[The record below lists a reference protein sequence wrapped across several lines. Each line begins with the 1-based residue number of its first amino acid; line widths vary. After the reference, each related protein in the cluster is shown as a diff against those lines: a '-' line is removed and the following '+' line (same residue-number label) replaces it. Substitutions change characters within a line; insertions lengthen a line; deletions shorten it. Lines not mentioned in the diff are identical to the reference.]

1 MSYILGLS
9 TMGASAAALFKDGK
23 LLAAVEEERLSR
35 LKNDNRFP
43 HLSIEEVLSIANIT
57 LENVDTIAVYW
68 QPWRIW
74 SRGWGVACK
83 MMPAYSNNRK
93 AIISKLKDL
102 FTPSHDEN
110 EGSWSD
116 LFHLRKI
123 LLEVHGPTQ
132 AKIKYWDHHLT
143 HQLYGEV
150 MRDWDQYVS
159 LSYDGGG
166 ESYSTVV
173 SVVRNGKREIISR
186 HRWPNSLGHFY
197 STFTGYLGFK
207 MLEGEYKM
215 MGLAPYGKP
224 IWKDL
229 ILEKILLL
237 KENGHYKLDTKLC
250 DYHAALKNEFSSELE
265 KYFGPPRL
273 ENENPTETHMNLAAS
288 VQAAFEEALTHILR
302 PVHAKYSDLRH
313 LVITGGCALNVTA
326 NGKVLTT
333 GWFDEVIIPPAP
345 HDAGC
350 AIGAGLC
357 SLNNN
362 FDLASVRS
370 PYQGRMYNSGE
381 ILDALSEYGI
391 LPSPELDDEDL
402 IKSTASL
409 LAQGKL
415 VAWFQGRSEFGPRAL
430 GARSFL
436 ADPRKDQ
443 IRDEINKKIKK
454 RELFRPF
461 APSVTQEAA
470 ENMFSIGQ
478 DSPYMNIVARVKN
491 TSVPAITHIDSTAR
505 VHTVTADANPRYHS
519 LIKRFGEITGVSVL
533 LNTSF
538 NIQEPI
544 VYSPS
549 DAIKT
554 FLDSE
559 VDVLVIE
566 NYLIKRSDLEL

>member
-1 MSYILGLS
+1 
-9 TMGASAAALFKDGK
+9 
-23 LLAAVEEERLSR
+23 
-35 LKNDNRFP
+35 
-43 HLSIEEVLSIANIT
+43 
-57 LENVDTIAVYW
+57 
-68 QPWRIW
+68 
-74 SRGWGVACK
+74 
-83 MMPAYSNNRK
+83 
-93 AIISKLKDL
+93 
-102 FTPSHDEN
+102 
-110 EGSWSD
+110 
-116 LFHLRKI
+116 
-123 LLEVHGPTQ
+123 
-132 AKIKYWDHHLT
+132 
-143 HQLYGEV
+143 
-150 MRDWDQYVS
+150 
-159 LSYDGGG
+159 
-166 ESYSTVV
+166 
-173 SVVRNGKREIISR
+173 
-186 HRWPNSLGHFY
+186 
-197 STFTGYLGFK
+197 
-207 MLEGEYKM
+207 
-215 MGLAPYGKP
+215 
-224 IWKDL
+224 
-229 ILEKILLL
+229 
-237 KENGHYKLDTKLC
+237 
-250 DYHAALKNEFSSELE
+250 
-265 KYFGPPRL
+265 
-273 ENENPTETHMNLAAS
+273 

-443 IRDEINKKIKK
+443 IRDDINKKIKK

>member
-93 AIISKLKDL
+93 AIISKLKEL

-110 EGSWSD
+110 EGSWLD

-273 ENENPTETHMNLAAS
+273 ENENPTETHINLAAS

-443 IRDEINKKIKK
+443 IRDDINRKIKK